1 MVRMKNLILS
11 SAIVLSLGA
20 CNVTGGMG
28 PSGLVNNGCGNSCTS
43 EDYYLPGRGVWAEN
57 ISMNKAKIG
66 AFGGTILGV
75 MMTHGSGDP
84 LLISA
89 AAIAGMYVGHEVGAT
104 FDKIDEM
111 YATML
116 LAQSLTLNDNMQSS
130 TWKNPKKNVVV
141 NAMPI
146 STEGECREFVTSVQV
161 GKKLEQMR
169 GTACL
174 VNNEWEVK
182 EIY

>member
-1 MVRMKNLILS
+1 MRTILLS
-11 SAIVLSLGA
+11 SLVIIFLGG
-20 CNVTGGMG
+20 CNITGGMG
-28 PSGLVNNGCGNSCTS
+28 PSGLVTNGCGNHCTS
-43 EDYYLPGRGVWAEN
+43 EDYYLPGRGVWAN
-57 ISMNKAKIG
+57 DTPMSKAKIG

-75 MMTHGSGDP
+75 VMTHSSGDP

-89 AAIAGMYVGHEVGAT
+89 AAVAGMFVGHEVGAT

-116 LAQSLTLNDNMQSS
+116 LAQSLTLNEDMQSS
-130 TWKNPKKNVVV
+130 TWKNPSKNVAV
-141 NAMPI
+141 NAMPVT
-146 STEGECREFVTSVQV
+146 TEGECREFITSEQV
-161 GKKLEQMR
+161 DKVLTQMR

-174 VNNEWEVK
+174 VNNEWELK

>member
-1 MVRMKNLILS
+1 MKQILLYS
-11 SAIVLSLGA
+11 LLALSLSG
-20 CNVTGGMG
+20 CNITGGMG
-28 PSGLVNNGCGNSCTS
+28 PSGLVTNGCGNHCTS
-43 EDYYLPGRGVWAEN
+43 EDYYLPGRGVWAN
-57 ISMNKAKIG
+57 DTPMSKAKIG

-75 MMTHGSGDP
+75 VMTHSSGDP

-130 TWKNPKKNVVV
+130 TWKNPNKNVAV
-141 NAMPI
+141 NVMPVT
-146 STEGECREFVTSVQV
+146 SEGECREFITSVQV
-161 GKKLEQMR
+161 DKVLTQMR

-174 VNNEWEVK
+174 VNNEWELK

>member
-1 MVRMKNLILS
+1 MKQILLYS
-11 SAIVLSLGA
+11 LLALSLSG
-20 CNVTGGMG
+20 CNITGGMG
-28 PSGLVNNGCGNSCTS
+28 PSGLVTNGCGNHCTS
-43 EDYYLPGRGVWAEN
+43 EDYYLPGRGVWAN
-57 ISMNKAKIG
+57 DTPISKAKIG

-75 MMTHGSGDP
+75 VMTHSSGDP

-89 AAIAGMYVGHEVGAT
+89 AAVAGMLVGHEVGAT

-130 TWKNPKKNVVV
+130 TWKNPNKNVAV
-141 NAMPI
+141 NVMPVT
-146 STEGECREFVTSVQV
+146 SEGECREFITSVQV
-161 GKKLEQMR
+161 DKVLTQMR

-174 VNNEWEVK
+174 VNNEWELK

>member
-1 MVRMKNLILS
+1 MRTIFLS
-11 SAIVLSLGA
+11 SLVIIFLGGS
-20 CNVTGGMG
+20 NITGGMG
-28 PSGLVNNGCGNSCTS
+28 PSGLVTNGCGNHCTS
-43 EDYYLPGRGVWAEN
+43 KDYYLPGRGVWAN
-57 ISMNKAKIG
+57 DTPMSKAKIG

-75 MMTHGSGDP
+75 IVTHSSGDP

-89 AAIAGMYVGHEVGAT
+89 AAVAGMLVGHEVGAT

-116 LAQSLTLNDNMQSS
+116 LAQSLTLHEDMQSS

-146 STEGECREFVTSVQV
+146 STEGECREVVTSVQV
-161 GKKLEQMR
+161 DKVLTQMR

-174 VNNEWEVK
+174 VNNEWELK